1 MKRGFAVAASMLLA
15 AGCLAGCQKRQ
26 IRPGDVPGF
35 DPGEQYLSLW
45 VHSIEDTEEGQAYRQ
60 SVDRFN
66 EVYNGT
72 YFADIEFV
80 PRNNS
85 GGGYS
90 DKVNA
95 SVMAGGLPDVLTV
108 DGPNV
113 AAYAANGII
122 QPLAELSQEEK
133 SVYLESILDQG
144 TYQGK
149 LYALGVMESSV
160 GMYYNKDILEKAGI
174 TVPEAGHPWTR
185 TEFLEILEEI
195 KPLMDEMGGYAL
207 DMTFPVGEASIYY

>member
-1 MKRGFAVAASMLLA
+1 M
-15 AGCLAGCQKRQ
+15 
-26 IRPGDVPGF
+26 
-35 DPGEQYLSLW
+35 
-45 VHSIEDTEEGQAYRQ
+45 
-60 SVDRFN
+60 
-66 EVYNGT
+66 
-72 YFADIEFV
+72 
-80 PRNNS
+80 
-85 GGGYS
+85 
-90 DKVNA
+90 
-95 SVMAGGLPDVLTV
+95 MAGGLPDVLTV

-174 TVPEAGHPWTR
+174 TVP
-185 TEFLEILEEI
+185 
-195 KPLMDEMGGYAL
+195 
-207 DMTFPVGEASIYY
+207 